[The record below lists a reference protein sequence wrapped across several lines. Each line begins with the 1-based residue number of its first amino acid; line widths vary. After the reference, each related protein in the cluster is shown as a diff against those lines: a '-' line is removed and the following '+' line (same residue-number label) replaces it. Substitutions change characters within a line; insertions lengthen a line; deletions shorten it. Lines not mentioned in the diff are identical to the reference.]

1 MIPKYVLSRSL
12 IEILSLKGVKNLFT
26 HVPDLRYS
34 SSVVFSLLEAQLMH
48 LAK

>member
-1 MIPKYVLSRSL
+1 MIPKYMLSGSL

-34 SSVVFSLLEAQLMH
+34 RLFILLEV
-48 LAK
+48 